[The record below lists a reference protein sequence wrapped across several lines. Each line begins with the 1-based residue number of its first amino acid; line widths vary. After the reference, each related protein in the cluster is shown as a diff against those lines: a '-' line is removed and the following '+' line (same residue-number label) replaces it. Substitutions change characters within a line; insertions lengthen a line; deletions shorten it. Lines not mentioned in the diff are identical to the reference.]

1 MVLKT
6 RRRMVVQP
14 VTASTGS
21 TGRKTILR
29 LLFVAFAVTTNAFA
43 EEIVITG
50 LIVAPIDQI
59 DVPAQATGV
68 LALLEVREG
77 ESVVK
82 TQTLARLD
90 DSQVLIEA
98 ERAETL
104 LRINQ
109 QTSASPVELD
119 LARKTLERTEQ
130 IAREQSIARE
140 ISYRKSTNLIRV
152 RAAEK
157 SQGVASNELKRAVD
171 ARQAFVDS
179 VSRSEIDSLTLA
191 FQRSELETQQ
201 AVFEQELDK
210 LALQSEDASAIEQK
224 LAIEQS
230 QLGVQKALAD
240 LSIAKLKVK
249 SAEHESQLAQLALK
263 RHRVDAPIDGIV
275 IKVHRRPGQ
284 WVQIG
289 EPILE
294 LVRLDR
300 LRAQGFVKQELA
312 AKLRS
317 LPKIS
322 VEREDDDGDAGDAQ
336 SLLGEIVFV
345 MPEVDPVNGEVEFWV
360 EFENPSKDVLPGMRL
375 TIQVQP

>member
-1 MVLKT
+1 VVLKT
-6 RRRMVVQP
+6 VR
-14 VTASTGS
+14 
-21 TGRKTILR
+21 R
-29 LLFVAFAVTTNAFA
+29 LLFVAFTISSYAYA

-68 LALLEVREG
+68 LAMLEVREG

-82 TQTLARLD
+82 TQTLARLN
-90 DSQVLIEA
+90 DSQVLVES

-104 LRINQ
+104 LQINQ
-109 QTSASPVELD
+109 QAADSPVELD
-119 LARKTLERTEQ
+119 LARKTLERTQQTALEQ
-130 IAREQSIARE
+130 AIARE
-140 ISYRKSTNLIRV
+140 ISHRKSTNTIRV

-157 SQGVASNELKRAVD
+157 SQAVANNELKRAAD

-179 VSRSEIDSLTLA
+179 VSRSEIDGLTLA

-210 LALQSEDASAIEQK
+210 LAAQSEDASAIEQK

-240 LSIAKLKVK
+240 QSIAKLKVK
-249 SAEHESQLAQLALK
+249 SAEHESRLAQLALK

-275 IKVHRRPGQ
+275 TKVYRRPGQ

-289 EPILE
+289 EPVLE

-300 LRAQGFVKQELA
+300 LRAQGFVKKELA
-312 AKLRS
+312 AKLRL
-317 LPKIS
+317 LPKIG
-322 VEREDDDGDAGDAQ
+322 VEQEDAVDSDVNANEQ
-336 SLLGEIVFV
+336 PLLGEIVFV
-345 MPEVDPVNGEVEFWV
+345 MPEVDPVNGDVGFWI
-360 EFENPSKDVLPGMRL
+360 EFENPANKVLPGMRL
-375 TIQVQP
+375 TIRVHP